1 MTVPQPVIYSK
12 RPKRVLAAAIAG
24 VALLLVTPVFA
35 VIAWHQKDPTKLYI
49 LGAVWAVAPPVWFWY
64 EFFFLF
70 RVLGDPAGFEHF
82 KYGQQVAVAIWA
94 GIAIATFAFASSE
107 RFKAKNPTAGITTT
121 QPSKGP

>member
-35 VIAWHQKDPTKLYI
+35 VIAWHQKDPTRLYI

-64 EFFFLF
+64 EFFFLY
-70 RVLGDPAGFEHF
+70 RVRGDPAGFEQF
-82 KYGQQVAVAIWA
+82 KHGQQVAVAIWA
-94 GIAIATFAFASSE
+94 GVAIATFAFASSE
-107 RFKAKNPTAGITTT
+107 RFKPENPTAGVRTT
-121 QPSKGP
+121 QPSRGP